1 VWDEYENSTPSHTE
15 KKKMKRTAW
24 VYVIS
29 VLLSALVLG
38 VLMFLDRPLVNPPTW
53 VFLLLTLSTTLMR
66 LYHIVAPDH
75 RSYEGSTIA
84 FVAGVLLLPPW
95 LFVFQVVIAQSIEW
109 IWVRRTDPNSLK
121 AWYLQPFNM
130 AKCII
135 GGNFAYLAAI
145 LVRQLPIVS
154 PHTLDLVVTSSII
167 IVYVATNQLLL
178 GLALFIAR
186 GVSFREAGIFRDTLL
201 IELPLACIGYVT
213 FELFSRSPLTVIFT
227 LAPIV
232 LIYQVF
238 MLPKV
243 QDETMKKLEGMNKEL
258 TEAHR
263 SVVRLNDE
271 LFRALA
277 KVFDMRDPYVGGHA
291 AQVAVYAV
299 AIAEGLG
306 LSPDQIEL
314 VRQSA
319 FLHDIGKLAIPE
331 SILHKPQKLTNIEY
345 EFIKKHAEIGADLI
359 ASTEGLSHL
368 APYIRHHHERWDGH
382 GYPLGLAGNQIPL
395 EARILNLCDAVES
408 MASDRPYHRGMSMEE
423 IVDEIRRCRGTQF
436 DPILADALVELI
448 LQRGPSF
455 VINSAR
461 SVTQQYAASL
471 EANLSLT
478 HNMFEWMIEKTNEK
492 QSIPANKRQT
502 AYRSTMVNLFPA
514 GKQVVEQ
521 HRLRALRLEI

>member
-1 VWDEYENSTPSHTE
+1 MYPSRTE
-15 KKKMKRTAW
+15 EKKMKRAAW
-24 VYVIS
+24 IYVIC
-29 VLLSALVLG
+29 VLLSAFVLS
-38 VLMFLDRPLVNPPTW
+38 VITFLNRPAVNSPIW
-53 VFLLLTLSTTLMR
+53 VFLPLTLITTLMR

-84 FVAGVLLLPPW
+84 FVAGTLLLPPW
-95 LFVFQVVIAQSIEW
+95 LFVLQVVFAQTIEW
-109 IWVRRTDPNSLK
+109 VYVRRTDPNSLK

-135 GGNFAYLAAI
+135 GGNLAYLATL
-145 LVRQLPIVS
+145 LVRQLPIES
-154 PHTLDLVVTSSII
+154 LQALDLLKVSTII
-167 IVYVATNQLLL
+167 TVYVVTNQLLL
-178 GLALFIAR
+178 GLALLIAR

-201 IELPLACIGYVT
+201 IELPLACIGYVA
-213 FELFSRSPLTVIFT
+213 FELFSRNPLTVIFT

-243 QDETMKKLEGMNKEL
+243 QDEAMKKLEGMNKEL
-258 TEAHR
+258 KEANR
-263 SVVRLNDE
+263 SVIRLNDE

-277 KVFDMRDPYVGGHA
+277 RVFDMRDPYVGGHA

-299 AIAEGLG
+299 AIAEKLG
-306 LSPDQIEL
+306 LSPYQIER

-331 SILHKPQKLTNIEY
+331 SILHKPTKLTDIEY

-368 APYIRHHHERWDGH
+368 APYIRHHHERWDGR
-382 GYPLGLAGNQIPL
+382 GYPLGLTGNHIPL

-436 DPILADALVELI
+436 DPVLADTLIELV

-461 SVTQQYAASL
+461 SVTQQYAATL
-471 EANLSLT
+471 EVDQSLT
-478 HNMFEWMIEKTNEK
+478 HNMFAWMIEKTDEK
-492 QSIPANKRQT
+492 RPTQANTPSLNDRPNAVIP
-502 AYRSTMVNLFPA
+502 LPA
-514 GKQVVEQ
+514 TPQPVG
-521 HRLRALRLEI
+521 RYTLRHLSLEI